1 MVETGVETADAVADA
16 VIELVVDVNV
26 GVAGAALASM
36 EGEAWFVT
44 WFVAVNCM
52 CTEGQ

>member
-1 MVETGVETADAVADA
+1 MVETGVETADA

-36 EGEAWFVT
+36 EGEAWFV
-44 WFVAVNCM
+44 AVNCM